1 MESWNS
7 EIKVRIIWS
16 KVKNVKEKVII
27 MAQKVQIMR

>member
-7 EIKVRIIWS
+7 EIKVGIIWS

-27 MAQKVQIMR
+27 MAQKVQIMS